1 MRSPLQGGMPP
12 PDTVTGAVVEIAC
25 DESGFSGTNL
35 HRSATP
41 MITHASVDLT
51 TDEAAR
57 LIDGLRAGLRLSPR
71 ETKSGRFLRHP
82 DGGDA
87 VGRFLAALPGR
98 ACVQLVDK
106 EFFLVTRVVDLLGGK
121 PSYLAGTRLGEVRR
135 PAAVALHL
143 QGRTAAEEWNAFLAA
158 FEDLVRTRRR
168 RPDAQ
173 RAGRF
178 LQARDALARGLPG
191 TPAADVLG
199 TLTRERVRTLL
210 TRLDADDRS
219 LPPPLEPMLPALAE
233 TVLTWSA
240 GRRRVLVVHDEQSAL
255 TADRLTRL
263 QRALATGAAALP
275 GGVSPLAGLVMADSR
290 DDPRIQVADL
300 LAGVARRPP
309 AFTDPALLQPLISPT
324 SLIAAR
330 TGP

>member
-12 PDTVTGAVVEIAC
+12 PDTVTGAAVEIAC

-51 TDEAAR
+51 IAEAAA
-57 LIDGLRAGLRLSPR
+57 LIAGLRDGLRLSPR
-71 ETKSGRFLRHP
+71 ETKSGHFLRRP
-82 DGGDA
+82 DAADS

-98 ACVQLVDK
+98 AHVHLVEK
-106 EFFLVTRVVDLLGGK
+106 EFFLVTRVVDLLAGK
-121 PSYLAGTRLGEVRR
+121 PSYLAGTRLAQTRR
-135 PAAVALHL
+135 PAAVALHRH
-143 QGRTAAEEWNAFLAA
+143 GRTAEEEWDAFLAA

-168 RPDAQ
+168 RPGDQ
-173 RAGRF
+173 RAVRF
-178 LQARDALARGLPG
+178 LQARDALARHLTG

-199 TLTRERVRTLL
+199 ALTRERVRAVMS
-210 TRLDADDRS
+210 RLDADDRTI
-219 LPPPLEPMLPALAE
+219 PPPLEPMLPALAE
-233 TVLTWSA
+233 TILTWSA
-240 GRRRVLVVHDEQSAL
+240 GRHRVLVVHDEQSAL

-263 QRALATGAAALP
+263 QRALAAGPAALP

-290 DDPRIQVADL
+290 EDPRIQVADL

-309 AFTDPALLQPLISPT
+309 GFADPALLRPLVSPT
-324 SLIAAR
+324 SLIAPPA
-330 TGP
+330 GP